1 MKRQANRSVAG
12 NIAVFL
18 VLLLFGIFFLLPIV
32 YAVVTAFKP
41 MNEIFVFPPR
51 MYVLKP
57 TWNNFVSLSY
67 IMEDFWVPL
76 SRYLF
81 NSIFIT
87 LAATAGHILL
97 ASMAAYPMAKHS
109 FYGQKTLSRII
120 VISLLFTT
128 SVMYVPQYVVLAA
141 SHMINT
147 YWAAILP
154 ALQGSLGLYL
164 MMNFMNKIPDEMLEA
179 ARIDGARELRVFW
192 SVVMPN
198 VKPAW
203 LTLLIFSFQSL
214 WNYSDGLHFLGRR
227 GAHRRDGRRR
237 GDADDSAH
245 RAVRGFSEPGNR
257 NDEYL
262 GPEMSKAEIPM
273 EKGRGERLYG

>member
-87 LAATAGHILL
+87 LAETAGHIML
-97 ASMAAYPMAKHS
+97 ASMAA
-109 FYGQKTLSRII
+109 
-120 VISLLFTT
+120 
-128 SVMYVPQYVVLAA
+128 
-141 SHMINT
+141 
-147 YWAAILP
+147 
-154 ALQGSLGLYL
+154 
-164 MMNFMNKIPDEMLEA
+164 
-179 ARIDGARELRVFW
+179 
-192 SVVMPN
+192 
-198 VKPAW
+198 
-203 LTLLIFSFQSL
+203 
-214 WNYSDGLHFLGRR
+214 
-227 GAHRRDGRRR
+227 
-237 GDADDSAH
+237 
-245 RAVRGFSEPGNR
+245 
-257 NDEYL
+257 
-262 GPEMSKAEIPM
+262 
-273 EKGRGERLYG
+273 